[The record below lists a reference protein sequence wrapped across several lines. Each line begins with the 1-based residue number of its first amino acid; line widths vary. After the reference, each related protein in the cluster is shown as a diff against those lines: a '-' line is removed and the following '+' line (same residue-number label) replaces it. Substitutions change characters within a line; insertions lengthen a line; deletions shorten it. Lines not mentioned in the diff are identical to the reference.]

1 MTDKIGIYIHVP
13 FCRSKCYYC
22 DFCSRTRADES
33 TLELYT
39 KRLCD
44 DIKTAAL
51 RLGDRCP
58 QADTVYFGGGTP
70 TLLSAAQLERIIDTV
85 ERNFGITPGAEITSE
100 ANPKT
105 VDGEKLKNMLA
116 SGINRLSI
124 GVQSIHDSELRNL
137 GRNHNFGETLETLAL
152 ARKVG
157 FDNISVD
164 LMYGIPSQ
172 TRELFQRSVRGIAM
186 LKPEHISSY
195 CLTIED
201 GTNFGRR
208 RDSLALPD
216 EDTVADMYA
225 DMTEILQESGYH
237 KYEISNFAKESRESR
252 HNLKYWHLDDYLG
265 FGPAAHS
272 CFDSVRYANS
282 RDIDGY
288 LGGEDI
294 TESVEKIE
302 KCERMNEFVMLG
314 MRLAEGVDA
323 REFRERFGEKLLE
336 RFSAVTRFA
345 PEYVI
350 VDDNGFRFTEKG
362 MFVSNY
368 ILSEM
373 LDFEPNA

>member
-1 MTDKIGIYIHVP
+1 M
-13 FCRSKCYYC
+13 
-22 DFCSRTRADES
+22 
-33 TLELYT
+33 LELYT

-44 DIKTAAL
+44 DIKNAAL

-70 TLLSAAQLERIIDTV
+70 TLLSAAQFERIIETV
-85 ERNFGITPGAEITSE
+85 ERNFGITSEAEMTSE

-105 VDGEKLKNMLA
+105 VDEEKLKNMRA
-116 SGINRLSI
+116 IGINRLSI
-124 GVQSIHDSELRNL
+124 GVQSIHDSELRIL
-137 GRNHNFGETLETLAL
+137 GRNHNSGDTLETLAL
-152 ARKVG
+152 ARKAG

-172 TRELFQRSVRGIAM
+172 TKESIKKSVEGIVLLA
-186 LKPEHISSY
+186 PEHISSY

-201 GTNFGRR
+201 GTSFGRR

-225 DMTEILQESGYH
+225 DMSEILQKNGYH
-237 KYEISNFAKESRESR
+237 KYEISNFSKEGRESR

-282 RDIDGY
+282 RDIDAY
-288 LGGEDI
+288 LGGKDI

-302 KCERMNEFVMLG
+302 KRERMNEFVMLG
-314 MRLAEGVDA
+314 MRLADGVDA
-323 REFRERFGEKLLE
+323 REFRKLFGEELQVEFASFNK
-336 RFSAVTRFA
+336 FS
-345 PEYVI
+345 PEYVT
-350 VDDNGFRFTEKG
+350 VDGTGCRFTEKG

-368 ILSEM
+368 ILSEV
-373 LDFEPNA
+373 LDFEPNT

>member
-22 DFCSRTRADES
+22 DFCSRTRADEHM
-33 TLELYT
+33 LELYT

-44 DIKTAAL
+44 DIKNAAL

-70 TLLSAAQLERIIDTV
+70 TLLSAAQFERIIKTV
-85 ERNFGITPGAEITSE
+85 ERNFGITSEAEMTSE

-105 VDGEKLKNMLA
+105 VDEEKLKNMRA
-116 SGINRLSI
+116 IGINRLSI
-124 GVQSIHDSELRNL
+124 GVQSIHDSELRIL
-137 GRNHNFGETLETLAL
+137 GRNHNSGDTLETLSL
-152 ARKVG
+152 ARKAG

-172 TRELFQRSVRGIAM
+172 TMESFKKSVKGIVM
-186 LKPEHISSY
+186 LAPEHISSY

-208 RDSLALPD
+208 RDSLELPD

-225 DMTEILQESGYH
+225 DMSEILQKSGYH
-237 KYEISNFAKESRESR
+237 KYEISNFSKEGRESR
-252 HNLKYWHLDDYLG
+252 HNLKYWRLDDYLG

-282 RDIDGY
+282 RDIDAY

-302 KCERMNEFVMLG
+302 KRERMNEFVMLG
-314 MRLAEGVDA
+314 MRLADGVCS
-323 REFRERFGEKLLE
+323 REFKERFGEELQVEFAAFQK
-336 RFSAVTRFA
+336 FS
-345 PEYVI
+345 PEYVT
-350 VDDNGFRFTEKG
+350 VDDMGCRLTDKG

-368 ILSEM
+368 ILAEV
-373 LDFEPNA
+373 LDI